1 MSKMSFPFYSNNVSG
16 SKLGDVAAVVPNPQ
30 QNLAISKPI
39 KYTTQNGIEVTLDD
53 LKKDMHDENHIYDD
67 IKTVNEVTRKR
78 RKNFKRNR
86 LSCHKC
92 DPPDCSDPEICYDAI
107 SCFTSIHRDSYGVV
121 YKSKGKQVNI

>member
-1 MSKMSFPFYSNNVSG
+1 MSLPFYDNVSG

-30 QNLAISKPI
+30 QNLAVSKPI

-53 LKKDMHDENHIYDD
+53 LKKNMRDENHIYDD
-67 IKTVNEVTRKR
+67 TTTVNEVTRKR

-92 DPPDCSDPEICYDAI
+92 DAPDCSDPGKCHDAV
-107 SCFTSIHRDSYGVV
+107 SCFTSIHRDSNGVV
-121 YKSKGKQVNI
+121 YKSKGKQENI